1 MWRRII
7 WNPEKKE
14 NPASFLYRSAS
25 KLNPRRLWSI
35 RRQSTENISLSSSSG
50 ARRLSSS
57 SMASAAANAAAERV
71 IPAISEPPIEE
82 SVDESSIM
90 GSEGP
95 SFEGGLRPMQQDF
108 FSVIDEVS
116 CESKPVSEN
125 NVSVV

>member
-1 MWRRII
+1 
-7 WNPEKKE
+7 
-14 NPASFLYRSAS
+14 
-25 KLNPRRLWSI
+25 
-35 RRQSTENISLSSSSG
+35 
-50 ARRLSSS
+50 
-57 SMASAAANAAAERV
+57 MASAAANGAAAERV

-90 GSEGP
+90 GSEEP
-95 SFEGGLRPMQQDF
+95 YSFDGGLRPKQQDF

>member
-1 MWRRII
+1 M
-7 WNPEKKE
+7 NPTY
-14 NPASFLYRSAS
+14 SLFRSAS

-57 SMASAAANAAAERV
+57 SMASGAANGAAAERV

-90 GSEGP
+90 GSEEP
-95 SFEGGLRPMQQDF
+95 YSEGGLRPTQQDF

>member
-1 MWRRII
+1 
-7 WNPEKKE
+7 
-14 NPASFLYRSAS
+14 
-25 KLNPRRLWSI
+25 
-35 RRQSTENISLSSSSG
+35 
-50 ARRLSSS
+50 
-57 SMASAAANAAAERV
+57 MASAAANGAAAERV

-90 GSEGP
+90 GSEEP
-95 SFEGGLRPMQQDF
+95 YSEGGLRPKQQDF